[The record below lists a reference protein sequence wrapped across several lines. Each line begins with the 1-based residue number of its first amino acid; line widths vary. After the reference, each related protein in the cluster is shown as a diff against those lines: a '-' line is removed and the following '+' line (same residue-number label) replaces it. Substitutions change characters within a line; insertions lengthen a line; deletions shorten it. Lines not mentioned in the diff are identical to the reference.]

1 MSRPQP
7 AAEAET
13 LTAPTVREAM
23 TFGGFKAARLIGG
36 GQGLDRR
43 IEWVRVMETPET
55 GRRLRPGDLLLT
67 TAYPIKD
74 DRKAQIELVAT
85 VAEAGGAGVVVKP
98 ERYIPDVPAEMAQE
112 ADRHSLPLFTIPQEV
127 PWPDL
132 MAPLLERIINAEH
145 WRLKR
150 SMDIHRRFTEL
161 VLDGKGIHEICRTL
175 SELLG
180 SAVSVEDTSF
190 HLLAHAGG
198 SGDPH
203 RRETIARHGT
213 PPRVLF
219 DELLKENAPK
229 AAFSDEPISRSDSD
243 IVTIIYTSGTS
254 GEPKGVCLNVGN
266 LSYML
271 ARTTERLG
279 QLMSVKGGGSPD
291 RVFHYLPFNFAA
303 SWLLL
308 LSCLTRETTLTLSTD
323 LNKLAEEIR
332 LSSPNYFLNVPTLL
346 ERVRRGVEEALS
358 KRAAPIQTLFG
369 KSREAWQRQN
379 TGHASALDK
388 SWLWLARKMI
398 FDKIRERFGRDL
410 RALICGSAPLAPET
424 QQFFLML
431 RIPVLQAYGLTETTG
446 ICTMDDP
453 REPAEPGYVGA
464 AIPGIEMKTGQ
475 NEEIL
480 TRGPHI
486 FTGYWNRQEE
496 TARLLRDGWFHTGDQ
511 GEMNARGKWRIS
523 GRIKNLIVLNS
534 GHKTAPEPIEENIA
548 RLLPAAQQVVIVG
561 NGRGY
566 LGALIAGSVEAAAV
580 QAALNLVNR
589 ELPHYRQVRKFELL
603 GDAFTPESGLLTAN
617 GKLRRD
623 AVNKRYAA
631 EINAMYE
638 DKKEREAV
646 SRQHA

>member
-1 MSRPQP
+1 MPTFLENIFAQLKRADARVVLREIRGEQFVSATGGELLEMVGQVRTFLRNSGLQPGDRCALLAPNSIQWVAFDLALIAEGVIVVPLYSRQAPGELADMMKDCQP
-7 AAEAET
+7 RRLFVSDAVLGEAV
-13 LTAPTVREAM
+13 AQAWREA
-23 TFGGFKAARLIGG
+23 
-36 GQGLDRR
+36 
-43 IEWVRVMETPET
+43 
-55 GRRLRPGDLLLT
+55 
-67 TAYPIKD
+67 
-74 DRKAQIELVAT
+74 
-85 VAEAGGAGVVVKP
+85 
-98 ERYIPDVPAEMAQE
+98 
-112 ADRHSLPLFTIPQEV
+112 
-127 PWPDL
+127 
-132 MAPLLERIINAEH
+132 
-145 WRLKR
+145 
-150 SMDIHRRFTEL
+150 
-161 VLDGKGIHEICRTL
+161 
-175 SELLG
+175 
-180 SAVSVEDTSF
+180 
-190 HLLAHAGG
+190 
-198 SGDPH
+198 
-203 RRETIARHGT
+203 

-229 AAFSDEPISRSDSD
+229 AAFSEEPISRSDSD

-369 KSREAWQRQN
+369 KSREAWQHQN

-486 FTGYWNRQEE
+486 FTGYWNREEE
-496 TARLLRDGWFHTGDQ
+496 TARVLRDGWFHTGDQ
-511 GEMNARGKWRIS
+511 GEMNARGKWRIR

-603 GDAFTPESGLLTAN
+603 GNAFTPESGLLTAN